1 MTKSAEQLLMA
12 LVKEADDL
20 HDRWEVTSV
29 DAWGLVQRAKSL
41 KGRIM
46 TTVAWG
52 SKEPHYSVYVAVAQ
66 MTALE
71 AEFDLYIKNKTE
83 NKNDVN

>member
-1 MTKSAEQLLMA
+1 MSNSAEQLLED
-12 LVKEADDL
+12 LVSEAQEL

-29 DAWGLVQRAKSL
+29 DAWGLVQRAKSV

-46 TTVAWG
+46 STVAWG
-52 SKEPHYSVYVAVAQ
+52 NKEPHYSVYVAVAQ

-71 AEFDLYIKNKTE
+71 AELDLYIKNKAE
-83 NKNDVN
+83 GQK